1 MFTIRIPGAYR
12 GQNRV
17 SGPME
22 LEKQT
27 FMSHY
32 VGAGNLTG
40 SSIRT
45 ASDLKHGT
53 ISLAPKMEA
62 LFGDFGSG

>member
-1 MFTIRIPGAYR
+1 MFTMHIRGAYR

-17 SGPME
+17 SVPME

-27 FMSHY
+27 VMSHY

-53 ISLAPKMEA
+53 ISLALKMEV